1 MAALNT
7 DWLGSGVTWDSAARD
22 ALEAYRRQFPDW
34 NIDYV
39 KGREYQKKDWGKP
52 QYRFEMTFVAT
63 PKLTGIFA

>member
-1 MAALNT
+1 MHDSCKKMHVCSPGDPPQLAALNT

-39 KGREYQKKDWGKP
+39 KGRE
-52 QYRFEMTFVAT
+52 
-63 PKLTGIFA
+63 